1 MPDGAF
7 QTERSA
13 LRAAVVD
20 LENLKRRVLSV
31 FLSTMHQIGPVPNFR
46 QGEEVALATIYA
58 ESYLGRDSS
67 IYFIF
72 LVCLEE
78 CTEEL

>member
-1 MPDGAF
+1 M
-7 QTERSA
+7 R
-13 LRAAVVD
+13 
-20 LENLKRRVLSV
+20 
-31 FLSTMHQIGPVPNFR
+31 QIGLVPNFR

-67 IYFIF
+67 ICSVF
-72 LVCLEE
+72 LVRLEE